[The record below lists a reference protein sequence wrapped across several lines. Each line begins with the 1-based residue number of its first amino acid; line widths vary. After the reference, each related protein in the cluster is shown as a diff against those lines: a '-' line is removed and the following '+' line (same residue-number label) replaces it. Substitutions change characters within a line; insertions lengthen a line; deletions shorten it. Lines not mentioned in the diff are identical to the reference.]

1 MSSPESCCSASLDLC
16 LELLRKKVLWNSS
29 SSGSWLG
36 PGSDVGLALCEAQGL
51 FGISSIILSLKG
63 GRIHKLSTQ
72 PPRCREGMRER
83 GENWGSERG
92 KTLLEVTQHFPLM
105 LSQGLVMENGL

>member
-16 LELLRKKVLWNSS
+16 LELLMKRVLWNSS

-36 PGSDVGLALCEAQGL
+36 PGSDVGLALCGAQGL

-63 GRIHKLSTQ
+63 GRIHKLSTP

-83 GENWGSERG
+83 EEKMGSERG
-92 KTLLEVTQHFPLM
+92 KTLLEVTQHFPVM